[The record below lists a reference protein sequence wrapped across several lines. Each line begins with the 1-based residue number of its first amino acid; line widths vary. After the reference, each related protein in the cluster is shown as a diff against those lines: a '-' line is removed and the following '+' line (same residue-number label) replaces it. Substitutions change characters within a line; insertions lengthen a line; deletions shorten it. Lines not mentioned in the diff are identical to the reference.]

1 MSAGNL
7 EPKLASPS
15 NMPVAPVAE
24 DKLPGPL
31 AEFWYSFR
39 QNRGAVIGLGVVVVF
54 VLIAL
59 LAPWLA
65 PYDPTIVHENSFKL
79 SPVWAEGG
87 SSTFLLGTDDVGRD
101 FLSRLIYGARISMG
115 VGFMVVI
122 FSLSLGVAI
131 GLLAG
136 YVGGWVD
143 TVIMRLTD
151 ILLSLPSILL
161 SIVVV
166 TILGQN
172 LANAII
178 AVGILV
184 VPSFVRLVR
193 ASVLVERDR
202 QYVIA
207 SRSFGSGHFR
217 QAVLNILPN
226 CLAPVIVQATLGFS
240 DGILNVAALGF
251 LGLGAQPPTAEWG
264 TMLSDGRAY
273 IESASWLVTLPGLCI
288 LAVVLG
294 FNLLGDGLRDAL
306 DPRLKR

>member
-1 MSAGNL
+1 MSPDAV
-7 EPKLASPS
+7 ERTEVPPS
-15 NMPVAPVAE
+15 ITR
-24 DKLPGPL
+24 
-31 AEFWYSFR
+31 EFWDSFR
-39 QNRGAVIGLGVVVVF
+39 ANRGAVIGLTVVGIF
-54 VLIAL
+54 TLIAL

-65 PYDPTIVHENSFKL
+65 PYDPAMVHEGAFKL
-79 SPVWAEGG
+79 PPVWSEGG
-87 SSTFLLGTDDVGRD
+87 SWTHVFGTDDVGRD
-101 FLSRLIYGARISMG
+101 LLSRLIHGARISMG

-122 FSLSLGVAI
+122 FSMSIGVAI

-136 YVGGWVD
+136 YAGGWVD
-143 TVIMRLTD
+143 TVIMRATD
-151 ILLSLPSILL
+151 ILLSLPSLL
-161 SIVVV
+161 LAIVVV

-172 LANAII
+172 LGNAII

-184 VPSFVRLVR
+184 VPNFVRLVR
-193 ASVLVERDR
+193 ASVLAERGK

-207 SRSFGSGHFR
+207 SRSFGSSHWR
-217 QAVLNILPN
+217 QAVVNILPN

-251 LGLGAQPPTAEWG
+251 LGLGAKPPTAEWG

-288 LAVVLG
+288 LIVVLG